1 MTPRQARTE
10 RRAAER
16 KAKKAEIRRNKQA
29 ELELD
34 DDLSLE
40 KEFSPELIASTRAT
54 VASIEREVALKM
66 AAHRL
71 DQNRDGKGAVT
82 PPGFV
87 PQSAASP
94 FELHTPTADELA
106 SFNKA
111 KAEYKAEINRQNAQH
126 STGPRTPIGKLASSR
141 NSLKHGLA
149 SGEVIIPGEDP
160 SAFEALLT
168 ALLDEHQPTAATE
181 ELLVNEMAQ
190 SYWLAQ
196 RALRLQNECFTDEGV
211 DDKRLSL
218 YMRYHTTHERAFH
231 KALTTLMK
239 IKKEQ
244 ARGFASQSA
253 NRAAAKSGFVPQEP
267 GESLK
272 PTPESTPAPPESEFV
287 RQKEHSEAA

>member
-1 MTPRQARTE
+1 MARG
-10 RRAAER
+10 AA
-16 KAKKAEIRRNKQA
+16 
-29 ELELD
+29 
-34 DDLSLE
+34 
-40 KEFSPELIASTRAT
+40 
-54 VASIEREVALKM
+54 ASIDREVALKM

-71 DQNRDGKGAVT
+71 DQNRDCQGALST
-82 PPGFV
+82 AGFV
-87 PQSAASP
+87 PQSAASAL
-94 FELHTPTADELA
+94 ELHTPTADELA

-111 KAEYKAEINRQNAQH
+111 KAEYKAQINRQNAQH
-126 STGPRTPIGKLASSR
+126 STGPRTSIGKLASSR

-149 SGEVIIPGEDP
+149 SGEVLIPGED
-160 SAFEALLT
+160 SAGFESLLT
-168 ALLDEHQPTAATE
+168 ALLDEHQPGGPTE

-239 IKKEQ
+239 LKKEQ
-244 ARGFASQSA
+244 ARGFVSQSRKRATA
-253 NRAAAKSGFVPQEP
+253 NHGFVPQEP
-267 GESLK
+267 GESPK
-272 PTPESTPAPPESEFV
+272 PIPESTNASPESEFV